1 MSDPSIAPIPHR
13 KALKRTL
20 AGTFLALLLSPLPM
34 TAARGQTQAYCRL
47 SPDAIAQKDRLRQA
61 AQAGDAAAEQ
71 QYNDLLTQHAQAVDR
86 CRRQS
91 RPQNQAIWVRLYDCD
106 ARPGALERLLD
117 DIINKGYNQV
127 YLEVF
132 YDGQVLLP
140 ATNNPTVWPSAMRS
154 PGLEQVDLLAETI
167 EKGQRRGLEVY
178 AWMFMLNFGY
188 TYTLLGDRQQVLA
201 RNGAGE
207 TTVSADVDATN
218 RDDFGESYVNQG
230 FVDPYNPQGRQDYD
244 TLLAAVLSRR
254 PDGVLFD
261 YVRYPKGLGAESV
274 ATRVKDLWIYGDASR
289 ETFLRRPNTD
299 RGRDLLRRYLEQG
312 YLTENDVNQ
321 IRQKHSPANAGA
333 EDKLSE
339 DDEKAEEPPP
349 SPWPDEMALPALAGI
364 PSLGDTYNQQLW
376 RLSIAH
382 AQQGVIDFLSHVSQR
397 VAARNIPAGAVFF
410 PEGNRR
416 IREQGFD
423 SRLQPWDRFPSSI
436 QWHPM
441 AYGVCGTTSCIVE
454 QVRTVAA
461 GAPSGTQIIPAL
473 AGDWGQSIKNRPP
486 LETQMRDIINAVP
499 QIQSVSH
506 YSYDWQEP
514 EITRDRKF
522 CQ

>member
-1 MSDPSIAPIPHR
+1 MSESSIALTSPR
-13 KALKRTL
+13 KALKPTL
-20 AGTFLALLLSPLPM
+20 AGVFLAVLLSPLPI
-34 TAARGQTQAYCRL
+34 TAARSQTQAYCRL
-47 SPDAIAQKDRLRQA
+47 SPDAIAQKDSLRQA
-61 AQAGDAAAEQ
+61 ARAGDPTVEQ

-91 RPQNQAIWVRLYDCD
+91 RPQNQAIWVRLYECD
-106 ARPGALERLLD
+106 TRPGALDRLLD

-140 ATNNPTVWPSAMRS
+140 AADNPTVWPSAMRS
-154 PGLEQVDLLAETI
+154 PGLERADLLAETI
-167 EKGQRRGLEVY
+167 EKGRRRGLQVY

-230 FVDPYNPQGRQDYD
+230 FVDPYNLQGRQDYD
-244 TLLAAVLSRR
+244 TLLSAVLSRR

-274 ATRVKDLWIYGDASR
+274 ATRVKDLWIYGDTSLEA
-289 ETFLRRPNTD
+289 FMQRPNTD
-299 RGRDLLRRYLEQG
+299 RGSALLRRYLEQG
-312 YLTENDVNQ
+312 YLTENDVNR
-321 IRQKHSPANAGA
+321 IRQQYSDSDSEA
-333 EDKLSE
+333 EDEQSPENKGE
-339 DDEKAEEPPP
+339 AP
-349 SPWPDEMALPALAGI
+349 PWPDETALPALAGI
-364 PSLGDTYNQQLW
+364 PPLGDTFNLQLW
-376 RLSIAH
+376 RLSVAH
-382 AQQGVIDFLSHVSQR
+382 AQQGVIDFLSNVSQTVR
-397 VAARNIPAGAVFF
+397 SRNIPAGAVFF

-416 IREQGFD
+416 IGGQGFD

-454 QVRTVAA
+454 QVQTVAT
-461 GAPSGTQIIPAL
+461 GAPPGTQIIPAL